1 MLASELAEAR
11 TFWQRFCGLMLRSGL
26 PPGHGLYIAGCQ
38 SIHSGFMRFRFDAA
52 FIDKQRQV
60 VHVIHAMKPWRGTR
74 VYWKAE
80 GVVELPAGTLQATDT
95 RPGDRL
101 LLE

>member
-1 MLASELAEAR
+1 MLATELATAR
-11 TFWQRFCGLMLRSGL
+11 SFWQRFCGLMLRSTL
-26 PPGHGLYIAGCQ
+26 PAGHALYIAGCQ
-38 SIHSGFMRFRFDAA
+38 SIHSGFMRFPFDAA
-52 FIDKQRQV
+52 FIDKQRRV

-74 VYWKAE
+74 VYWQAE

-95 RPGDRL
+95 RPGDHL